1 MVPDLSVVRYFFGMG
16 GLLLC
21 FIFFLGVLF
30 VGHVRKSDLN
40 DPIAEAIAMVYIGAM
55 LGLILW
61 FISIPTLC
69 FLRSTYLCYQVM

>member
-1 MVPDLSVVRYFFGMG
+1 MNEALSLTRYFFGMG

-21 FIFFLGVLF
+21 FVFVLVALF
-30 VGHVRKSDLN
+30 YHHVKNANLN
-40 DPIAEAIAMVYIGAM
+40 DPIAEAIAMVYIGAT